1 MNAKETQD
9 VVESTSDFIDGQ
21 LGFLTKGGVDTT
33 ELSRLEVAGDA
44 YRIHLKETDKSYNR

>member
-21 LGFLTKGGVDTT
+21 LWFLTKWWVDTT
-33 ELSRLEVAGDA
+33 ELSRLEVAWDA